1 MSSIESR
8 SAPIVVV
15 KDLNKRFEERRG
27 MFGRTSTVVE
37 AVSGLSFSIA
47 AGGSVALVG
56 ESGSGKTTT
65 ARILVG
71 LEPPTSGSVSVD
83 GLQVTGIQG
92 VRMRRK
98 LAGRIQMVF
107 QDPYVSLDPRQ
118 SVRRMLDE
126 VLRVGTDLGPED
138 RKTRIGDLIESV
150 GLPARSLTALPRELS
165 GGQRQR
171 AAIARALAVRP
182 RVLVLDEAVSALD
195 TSVQAQILNL
205 LDELRDEFSLAY
217 LVITHDLA
225 VARQIAD
232 EALVMRRGEVI
243 ETGPVDDL
251 LHSPKEPYTQALI
264 DSIPHV
270 GMDLSRSDHP

>member
-1 MSSIESR
+1 
-8 SAPIVVV
+8 
-15 KDLNKRFEERRG
+15 